1 MEPRRR
7 ASEEEARAGFPVE
20 VTVELSIKY
29 EQEVA
34 REF

>member
-1 MEPRRR
+1 MEPIRR
-7 ASEEEARAGFPVE
+7 ASEEVRAGFLVE
-20 VTVELSIKY
+20 VTVEMSIKY

>member
-1 MEPRRR
+1 MEPIRK
-7 ASEEEARAGFPVE
+7 ASEEEVRAGFLVE
-20 VTVELSIKY
+20 VTVEMSIKY